1 MTEAIVVA
9 IITGTFSLLGS
20 IIAIVSTTRK
30 QAAEQDKKLA
40 VLETKMDGMKDDIK
54 SHNEYAKMFSENIP
68 AINQHMKDVDR
79 RLSELERRPA

>member
-40 VLETKMDGMKDDIK
+40 VLETKMDGMKEDIK